1 MTPDRRRRPARL
13 VCGVE
18 PATATNRSDP
28 HRVNTITRRFA
39 DLAQT
44 RAGSIP
50 AELTIRFGG
59 DP

>member
-1 MTPDRRRRPARL
+1 
-13 VCGVE
+13 VE
-18 PATATNRSDP
+18 PATATNRSGP

-44 RAGSIP
+44 GAGSIP
-50 AELTIRFGG
+50 AKLTIRFGS